1 MMRSKSL
8 ITLSAALALAA
19 FGQAAQACALSAWSS
34 ATGVTQAANT
44 GEPPAGFA
52 RYSGR
57 CGLRTTAGNQFVQ
70 DNSPGSANS
79 YKARFYVKADAGSS
93 GDLFKARNAGGT
105 AIITVAYNGTA
116 FTFNVNGAATQP
128 AAVTATAGRWHS
140 IEIDWA
146 AGAVATFKVKG
157 AGQTVAT
164 SPAAVSSTAA
174 PAGDLIA
181 NVRLGNTEAAGTGT
195 VSFDEFDSRR
205 TTAPGRLCRGDAN
218 NSSAGNPA
226 GQLTGGDAQAII
238 AESVGTALAL
248 GQPDFN
254 ENGSVTGGDAQAVIA
269 AVLAAT
275 AQCSVN

>member
-19 FGQAAQACALSAWSS
+19 FGQAAQACAISAWSS

-44 GEPPAGFA
+44 GEPAAGFA

-57 CGLRTTAGNQFVQ
+57 CSFKTTAGSQFVQ
-70 DNSPGSANS
+70 DNSPGSASS
-79 YKARFYVKADAGSS
+79 YKARMYVKADAGSA
-93 GDLFKARNAGGT
+93 GNVFKARNAAGT
-105 AIITVAYNGTA
+105 AIITIAKSGTT

-128 AAVTATAGRWHS
+128 APVTIIEGRWYS
-140 IEIDWA
+140 IEMDWA
-146 AGAVATFKVKG
+146 AGAAATFKVKG

-164 SPAAVSSTAA
+164 SPAAVTSGAA

-181 NVRLGNTEAAGTGT
+181 NVQMGNTEAAGTGT
-195 VSFDEFDSRR
+195 MSFDEFDSRR

-218 NSSAGNPA
+218 GNSAGNPA
-226 GQLTGGDAQAII
+226 GVLTGGDAQAIFN
-238 AESVGTALAL
+238 EVGTGGLSP

-254 ENGSVTGGDAQAVIA
+254 ENGTVTGGDAQAIFN
-269 AVLAAT
+269 AVGT
-275 AQCSVN
+275 GVNQCNVL